1 MFIVQH
7 AVVVVVVAIF
17 YFVRLMRNCESLT
30 PHRVRV
36 GVPLLPSVGA
46 EGLLG

>member
-7 AVVVVVVAIF
+7 AVLVVVVVTF
-17 YFVRLMRNCESLT
+17 SLMRNCESLT